1 MSCYWEAHLD
11 PEGDTLSSCL
21 NLEKG
26 DCVLFL
32 LGEPQP
38 GEDSEVV
45 GDVAEALPGE
55 DGDVGVDGSDRGL
68 IGGDW

>member
-1 MSCYWEAHLD
+1 M
-11 PEGDTLSSCL
+11 
-21 NLEKG
+21 
-26 DCVLFL
+26 FL

-68 IGGDW
+68 IGGD